1 MKKDILEKLID
12 LHKQATTERSHYY
25 VANTVNEAIKEIKG
39 LRRALVIIASQDSGK
54 VGSTDKVDCM
64 ASIAEVAL
72 RSR

>member
-1 MKKDILEKLID
+1 MKPDIIEKLID

-25 VANTVNEAIKEIKG
+25 VANTVNDAIKEIEG

-54 VGSTDKVDCM
+54 VGSTDKSDCM

-72 RSR
+72 RAR